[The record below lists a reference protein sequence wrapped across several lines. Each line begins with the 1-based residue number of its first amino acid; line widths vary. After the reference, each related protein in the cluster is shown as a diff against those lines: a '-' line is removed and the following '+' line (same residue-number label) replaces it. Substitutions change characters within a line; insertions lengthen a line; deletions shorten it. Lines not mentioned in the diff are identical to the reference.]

1 MQSQRDEDEAVFEG
15 DYVDMDELIDAVKIR
30 CEVAEP
36 DRRRGDSPGEVEALQ
51 RKIKRLLREKDDDTD
66 FYNGKIRQ
74 LKR

>member
-1 MQSQRDEDEAVFEG
+1 
-15 DYVDMDELIDAVKIR
+15 MDELIDAVKIR

-36 DRRRGDSPGEVEALQ
+36 DRRRDDSPGEVAALQ